1 MIHPDINSSNP
12 AVALAKHVSD
22 RRGFTLIELMIVV
35 TIIGILAAIAVP
47 NYQWSVIKAREA
59 VLAES
64 LYNLNNCLDQYF
76 ADKGKYPG
84 SLSDLVSEKYLREL
98 PKDPFTKDNTSW
110 VYNPPPSTEG
120 GASTPLTEIPT
131 VRSGSNLVG
140 SNGIPYNEWP
150 K

>member
-1 MIHPDINSSNP
+1 
-12 AVALAKHVSD
+12 LTKRVSD

-47 NYQWSVIKAREA
+47 NYQWSVIKAKEA

-64 LYNLNNCLDQYF
+64 LYNLNNCLDQFF

-84 SLSDLVSEKYLREL
+84 ALNDLVTEKYLREL

-120 GASTPLTEIPT
+120 SGTSQPTEIPS
-131 VRSGSNLVG
+131 VHSGSNLVG
-140 SNGIPYNEWP
+140 TNGVPYNEWP
-150 K
+150 R